1 MKIHSNNYK
10 NDVFILGMCL
20 VHAASLAPCDDIFN
34 YEEMSWNQKLLDQK
48 FETLKEFY
56 SSIIINFLRTMT
68 AELELERPDFI
79 ELNDHLNRILK
90 IYLKEEVCQNLN

>member
-1 MKIHSNNYK
+1 MKINSNNYK

-34 YEEMSWNQKLLDQK
+34 YEELSWNQKLLDQK

-68 AELELERPDFI
+68 TELELERPDFI
-79 ELNDHLNRILK
+79 ELNEHLDRILK
-90 IYLKEEVCQNLN
+90 IYLKEEVCQK